1 MTRQQPRS
9 RMSPR
14 GITVLRRLWEWLRG
28 RNRADDPILLRNEEH
43 FRDFDPDRP
52 IESYEFLSFDTE
64 LTGLNPRK
72 DEIVSIGAVRIV
84 GMRIVLGDNFL
95 SYVRPSGEL
104 PKDSTLIHKITPDKI
119 RDAPDPVD
127 ILPDFVGYC
136 GSSILVGHY
145 VSLDVAFL
153 NKALRKH
160 MGGVIS
166 NPCVDS
172 MRLARALHELKRRA
186 GKHRLSLE
194 TSFNLGAL
202 AREHGLPIFEQHDAL
217 EDAIQTAYLF
227 VFLVQKLREA
237 GFVTLRDFYQAG
249 RIGPRGH

>member
-1 MTRQQPRS
+1 M
-9 RMSPR
+9 
-14 GITVLRRLWEWLRG
+14 RRLWEWLRG
-28 RNRADDPILLRNEEH
+28 HNRAENPILLRNGDR
-43 FRDFDPDRP
+43 FKDFDQDKP

-84 GMRIVLGDNFL
+84 GMRIVLGDNFF
-95 SYVRPSGEL
+95 SYIRPARDL
-104 PKDSTLIHKITPDKI
+104 PKDSTLIHKITPDRI
-119 RDAPDPVD
+119 RDAPDPAE
-127 ILPDFVGYC
+127 ILPEFVEYSGA
-136 GSSILVGHY
+136 SILVGHF
-145 VSLDVAFL
+145 VSLDVTFL
-153 NKALRKH
+153 NRALKKQ

-186 GKHRLSLE
+186 GKHRLS
-194 TSFNLGAL
+194 TDASFNLGAL

-227 VFLVQKLREA
+227 VFLVNKLREA